1 MNRKDTIIIAILVN
15 AALLV
20 ALFVSA
26 IKKEREEPK
35 MASVTKESVFEKPLE
50 LPRQQ
55 PQNAIKAASGDE
67 VDLVLKEFTQNQQNL
82 AAGPSTGK
90 EGNAMPV
97 FSFAE
102 ASDAAGVKNENEIRP
117 SSAFAQDPFVSFN
130 QSSAPQDKSEEGIVQ
145 WTVKKGDALEKI
157 ARANKT
163 SVEEIMKLN
172 DLKGSS
178 LRIGQVLKVKK
189 NSSHQKGS
197 DTASSPKESSP
208 KFYTVKTGDN
218 PWTIAVKN
226 QLKLEELLKLN
237 NLNEEKA
244 RRLKP
249 GDELRIR

>member
-1 MNRKDTIIIAILVN
+1 MSRKDTIIIAILVN

-26 IKKEREEPK
+26 IKKDSEEPK
-35 MASVTKESVFEKPLE
+35 MATASKESTFEKPIE
-50 LPRQQ
+50 LPKQQ
-55 PQNAIKAASGDE
+55 PLGAIKAASGDE
-67 VDLVLKEFTQNQQNL
+67 VDLVLKEFTQNQPTLAGGQNPL
-82 AAGPSTGK
+82 APKTDAP
-90 EGNAMPV
+90 A

-102 ASDAAGVKNENEIRP
+102 PLNSAAGNENKP
-117 SSAFAQDPFVSFN
+117 APLSQDPFASFN
-130 QSSAPQDKSEEGIVQ
+130 QPSPEKTESEIIQ

-157 ARANKT
+157 ARANRC

-189 NSSHQKGS
+189 GSGNNSS
-197 DTASSPKESSP
+197 APAAKESTP
-208 KFYTVKTGDN
+208 QFYTVKTGDN

-226 QLKLEELLKLN
+226 HMKLEELLKLN
-237 NLNEEKA
+237 HLNEEKA